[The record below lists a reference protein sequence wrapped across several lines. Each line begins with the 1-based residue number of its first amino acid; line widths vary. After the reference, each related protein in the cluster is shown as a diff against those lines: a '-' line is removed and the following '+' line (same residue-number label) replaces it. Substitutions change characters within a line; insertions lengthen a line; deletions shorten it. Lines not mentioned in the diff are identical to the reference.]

1 MPTNSKK
8 QAGFTL
14 IEVMV
19 AMLILSI
26 AMTAIHYGQAQGI
39 RAQARIQNV
48 TLATMMAREMKTKLL
63 NRPREELPRAGESDE
78 GFFEPPYDFLHWLLR
93 VEENELAPEYILDYH
108 LTISWAD
115 PADKGSSKRS
125 SPSAEATA
133 GKRLESCWLM
143 IKF

>member
-1 MPTNSKK
+1 MRIDSKK
-8 QAGFTL
+8 QAGFSL

-26 AMTAIHYGQAQGI
+26 AMTSIHYGQAQGI

-48 TLATMMAREMKTKLL
+48 SLATMMAREMKTELL
-63 NRPREELPRAGESDE
+63 NKPREELPRVGESDE

-93 VEENELAPEYILDYH
+93 VEENELAPEYIINYY

-115 PADKGSSKRS
+115 TSLENTTKRS
-125 SPSAEATA
+125 SSPADASA
-133 GKRLESCWLM
+133 GKRLETCWLM